1 MAESR
6 AKQKL
11 FQLIDNMNG
20 EDTLPMQYGG
30 GLDDAYMDMS
40 RRKSI
45 AFADPNANTAFASPM
60 SQGGLP
66 TIYRQ
71 DGGDMD
77 FMSDITQDAIDEAMV
92 GDFADVGG
100 SYQDQWE
107 EAMSR
112 ESAPIQSRST
122 RTPGLSELG
131 YSADEIAD
139 IRAVQADELRGDRD
153 REDTGPSTWDEVK
166 SWWRGDDLNIN
177 NLARNQMLGRVGLKS
192 WKGEEPPWDSDYKMQ
207 DALPIPQ
214 RSVGGY
220 PYWDYITPSGGFAT
234 ATEASDLAQLAAEAK
249 AADRNT
255 SRFTSPKTWMPDVN
269 IGMGKE
275 YGSSGIDRPPS
286 PTESMPDVNIG
297 MGPKYGSSGV
307 YRSSSPSESMPDV
320 NIGMGK
326 EYGSSGVNRSS
337 YPNVNIGAGKDFG
350 SSGEDRPIDSDSP
363 SDYVTDER
371 YKELYDSKGPSFTE
385 GGQFIYNRLGR
396 PDSGPNLDPVAIK
409 KRLNEK
415 GYEKFEYVYLND
427 LLSKGYSMEDAE
439 NMVVAGMATP
449 GGLAAMRSGFK
460 DGYER
465 GGPAGHLLNALEAG
479 VQHNI
484 GLSGLLKQ
492 KKEDNLLRDQAQG
505 IVATESTAEKL
516 GIGNLF
522 GFLGGKTKDGTLL
535 GKEDL
540 ETIRENAAKEG
551 YIYTPPS
558 KVDDFIARMLGTS
571 IPFQVL
577 QAIIP
582 SKSIGTITTQDGI
595 TFSLNDDGSLSLV
608 EDPANLNYDEGPDA
622 VPVKRRRPIQQKGP
636 SVPTVE
642 PEKTG
647 MAALLA
653 KRRKPTD
660 RLELA
665 DDVSGQAKFR
675 NIYGRNYRTV

>member
-255 SRFTSPKTWMPDVN
+255 SRFTSPKTW
-269 IGMGKE
+269 
-275 YGSSGIDRPPS
+275 
-286 PTESMPDVNIG
+286 
-297 MGPKYGSSGV
+297 
-307 YRSSSPSESMPDV
+307 MPDV